1 MPSIKN
7 AALGLLAAPLLL
19 AAYASPSLAEKKL
32 IASLQ
37 GPIETSYGA
46 AFQEMDKCLRNKTG
60 GELVVQIYP
69 DRQLGDLT
77 ETFEQIREGTVDMA
91 AVAPGMMAE
100 FMPEIQVF
108 VIPFIFRDFDH
119 WQAIVNGEVGDDI
132 SSLTLSQLPEI
143 RILGYYGGSVRQL
156 VTKEPVNS
164 LDEVQGLTMRLLPSE
179 VLHTAWSAVGAEPT
193 VMAYGEVYNGLQL
206 GVIQGLENE
215 PEWIARMKFYE
226 QAPNIAL
233 TEHEI
238 VTRPL
243 IFSDKTLQSLPE
255 DQQTAVLE
263 CGKASA
269 MFEQDMEHGL
279 DQKYLKEL
287 VDEHGVN
294 VTTIDKAAFAAKISE
309 AMGPFIDE
317 IGLTELAG
325 RIRQ

>member
-1 MPSIKN
+1 MPSMKTV
-7 AALGLLAAPLLL
+7 ALGLLAAPLLVS
-19 AAYASPSLAEKKL
+19 AYASPSLAEKKL

-46 AFQEMDKCLRNKTG
+46 AFQEMDACVRDKTG
-60 GELVVQIYP
+60 GELVVEIYP

-108 VIPFIFRDFDH
+108 VIPFIFRDFAH

-132 SSLTLSQLPEI
+132 SALTREKLPEI

-156 VTKEPVNS
+156 VTKQPVNS
-164 LDEVQGLTMRLLPSE
+164 LDDMQGLVMRLLPSE
-179 VLHTAWSAVGAEPT
+179 VLHKAWSAVGAEPT

-226 QAPNIAL
+226 QAPYIAL

-238 VTRPL
+238 VTRPF
-243 IFSDKTLQSLPE
+243 IFSNKTLESLPD
-255 DQQTAVLE
+255 DQQAAVLE

-269 MFEQDMEHGL
+269 IFEQDMEHDL
-279 DQKYLKEL
+279 DQKYLKDL
-287 VDEHGVN
+287 VDNHGVT
-294 VTTIDKAAFAAKISE
+294 VTTIDKAAFAAKIAD

-317 IGLTELAG
+317 IGLTEMAG